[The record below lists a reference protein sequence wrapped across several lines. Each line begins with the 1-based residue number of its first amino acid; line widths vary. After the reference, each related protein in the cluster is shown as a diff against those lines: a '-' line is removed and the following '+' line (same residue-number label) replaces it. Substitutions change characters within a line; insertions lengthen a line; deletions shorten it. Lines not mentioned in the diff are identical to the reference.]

1 MHSALIIKRNFVD
14 IWYTLIMDAILSL
27 HSIGI
32 SDLREAPARAF
43 EQAGDEAVVVLNHNR
58 PAGYIVSSA
67 LMARIMD
74 QLADRVITDKARDSM
89 ATLHKARKITI
100 DDL

>member
-1 MHSALIIKRNFVD
+1 
-14 IWYTLIMDAILSL
+14 MDALLSR

-43 EQAGDEAVVVLNHNR
+43 EQAGDEAIVVLNHNC
-58 PAGYIVSSA
+58 PAGYIVSNR
-67 LMARIMD
+67 LMAHILD
-74 QLADRVITDKARDSM
+74 QLADRAITDKARTRS
-89 ATLHKARKITI
+89 TSLQTARKISV

>member
-1 MHSALIIKRNFVD
+1 
-14 IWYTLIMDAILSL
+14 MDTILSL
-27 HSIGI
+27 HGIGI

-58 PAGYIVSSA
+58 PAGYIVSTA

-74 QLADRVITDKARDSM
+74 QLADRVITEKAGSRM
-89 ATLHKARKITI
+89 TTLGAARKINLK
-100 DDL
+100 DLTSPRPSQAARLRAK

>member
-1 MHSALIIKRNFVD
+1 MDNLLSA
-14 IWYTLIMDAILSL
+14 

-43 EQAGDEAVVVLNHNR
+43 EQAGDDAVVVLNHNR
-58 PAGYIVSSA
+58 PAGYILSNR
-67 LMARIMD
+67 LMARILD
-74 QLADRVITDKARDSM
+74 QLADRAVGNKA
-89 ATLHKARKITI
+89 LARLASIKSAQKISL

>member
-1 MHSALIIKRNFVD
+1 
-14 IWYTLIMDAILSL
+14 MDTILSL

-32 SDLREAPARAF
+32 SDLRDAPARAF

-58 PAGYIVSSA
+58 PAGYIVSSR

-74 QLADRVITDKARDSM
+74 QLADRVIIEKVRTRVASLD
-89 ATLHKARKITI
+89 KARKITL

>member
-1 MHSALIIKRNFVD
+1 
-14 IWYTLIMDAILSL
+14 MDTILSL

-74 QLADRVITDKARDSM
+74 QLADRVITEKAGSRIT
-89 ATLHKARKITI
+89 TLGNARKITL
-100 DDL
+100 DEL

>member
-1 MHSALIIKRNFVD
+1 
-14 IWYTLIMDAILSL
+14 MDTILSL

-32 SDLREAPARAF
+32 SDLRDTPARAF

-58 PAGYIVSSA
+58 PAGYIVSSR

-74 QLADRVITDKARDSM
+74 QLADRVVIEKVRTRIASLDKD
-89 ATLHKARKITI
+89 RKITP

>member
-1 MHSALIIKRNFVD
+1 
-14 IWYTLIMDAILSL
+14 MDALLSR

-43 EQAGDEAVVVLNHNR
+43 EQAKDEAVVVLNHNR
-58 PAGYIVSSA
+58 PAGYIVSTQW
-67 LMARIMD
+67 MAHILD
-74 QLADRVITDKARDSM
+74 QLADRVIADKAQSRSNS
-89 ATLHKARKITI
+89 LHTARSISI

>member
-1 MHSALIIKRNFVD
+1 MDNLLSA
-14 IWYTLIMDAILSL
+14 

-43 EQAGDEAVVVLNHNR
+43 EQAGDDAVVVLNHNR
-58 PAGYIVSSA
+58 PAGYILSNR
-67 LMARIMD
+67 LMARILD
-74 QLADRVITDKARDSM
+74 QLADRAVGDKAIGRMTSIK
-89 ATLHKARKITI
+89 TARKISL

>member
-1 MHSALIIKRNFVD
+1 
-14 IWYTLIMDAILSL
+14 MDTILSL

-74 QLADRVITDKARDSM
+74 QLADRVITEKAASRI
-89 ATLHKARKITI
+89 ATLHEARKITM
-100 DDL
+100 DEL

>member
-1 MHSALIIKRNFVD
+1 
-14 IWYTLIMDAILSL
+14 MDTILSL

-32 SDLREAPARAF
+32 SDLRESPARAF

-74 QLADRVITDKARDSM
+74 QLADRVITEKASGRM
-89 ATLHKARKITI
+89 ATLGKSRKITL
-100 DDL
+100 DEL

>member
-1 MHSALIIKRNFVD
+1 MD
-14 IWYTLIMDAILSL
+14 TLLSR

-58 PAGYIVSSA
+58 PAGYIVSNK
-67 LMARIMD
+67 LMAHILD
-74 QLADRVITDKARDSM
+74 QLADRAVTDKARQRS
-89 ATLHKARKITI
+89 TSLHTARKISV
-100 DDL
+100 DAL

>member
-1 MHSALIIKRNFVD
+1 
-14 IWYTLIMDAILSL
+14 MDALLSR

-58 PAGYIVSSA
+58 PAGYIVSNQ
-67 LMARIMD
+67 LMAHILD
-74 QLADRVITDKARDSM
+74 QLADRVVTDKARQRS
-89 ATLHKARKITI
+89 TSLHLARKISL
-100 DDL
+100 DAL

>member
-1 MHSALIIKRNFVD
+1 
-14 IWYTLIMDAILSL
+14 MDTILSL

-32 SDLREAPARAF
+32 SDLRDAPARAF

-58 PAGYIVSSA
+58 PAGYVVSSR

-74 QLADRVITDKARDSM
+74 QLADRVVIEKVRTRVAS
-89 ATLHKARKITI
+89 LVKARKIKL

>member
-1 MHSALIIKRNFVD
+1 
-14 IWYTLIMDAILSL
+14 MDTILSL

-74 QLADRVITDKARDSM
+74 QLADRVITEKASGRM
-89 ATLHKARKITI
+89 ATLGEARKITL
-100 DDL
+100 DEL

>member
-1 MHSALIIKRNFVD
+1 
-14 IWYTLIMDAILSL
+14 MDAILSL

-43 EQAGDEAVVVLNHNR
+43 ERAGDEAVVVLNHNR
-58 PAGYIVSSA
+58 PAGYIVSPA

-74 QLADRVITDKARDSM
+74 QLADRVISDKAHDRM
-89 ATLHKARKITI
+89 ASLGKARKIKL
-100 DDL
+100 DEL

>member
-1 MHSALIIKRNFVD
+1 
-14 IWYTLIMDAILSL
+14 MDAILSH

-58 PAGYIVSSA
+58 PAGYIVSSR

-74 QLADRVITDKARDSM
+74 QLADRVITDKARSRV
-89 ATLHKARKITI
+89 ATLDKSRKIAL
-100 DDL
+100 DEL